1 MRPEKLL
8 TDHESASNMY
18 IFKTSNILLIFHISF
33 SSHPYPPIFYRHH
46 THLEGEN
53 AHPFPPF
60 FSHREGVMSSPL
72 SSPRRSASRAPFRCQ
87 CLERSGPAHHLD
99 EAFPVPSLRWLD
111 MLAGPKKV
119 LQKKGLSFFWNIP
132 TYNVTK
138 PELDFE
144 ESVIFVDGCQSWV
157 RFCIR
162 SMDRIGP
169 NMLARLVRFGLVVYT
184 VSARTYLRSH
194 VGIS

>member
-1 MRPEKLL
+1 
-8 TDHESASNMY
+8 
-18 IFKTSNILLIFHISF
+18 
-33 SSHPYPPIFYRHH
+33 
-46 THLEGEN
+46 
-53 AHPFPPF
+53 
-60 FSHREGVMSSPL
+60 MSSPL

-99 EAFPVPSLRWLD
+99 EAFPVPYALLCWVEVGYVGWSERCYKRKDFL
-111 MLAGPKKV
+111 
-119 LQKKGLSFFWNIP
+119 FFWNISR
-132 TYNVTK
+132 YNVLK

-144 ESVIFVDGCQSWV
+144 ESVFFIDGCQSWV

-162 SMDRIGP
+162 TMDRIGP